1 MFASIY
7 AVIGVAM
14 YETGGISQI
23 WQISNKYKRI
33 QFNKYL
39 YLINL
44 LEFSNDN
51 IRIVTI
57 FLILVLI

>member
-14 YETGGISQI
+14 YDTGGISEI
-23 WQISNKYKRI
+23 WRIADKYGRI

-39 YLINL
+39 LH
-44 LEFSNDN
+44 
-51 IRIVTI
+51 I
-57 FLILVLI
+57 FKYI

>member
-23 WQISNKYKRI
+23 WEISNKYERI
-33 QFNKYL
+33 QFNKYF
-39 YLINL
+39 NL
-44 LEFSNDN
+44 LEF
-51 IRIVTI
+51 
-57 FLILVLI
+57 F